1 MWYLIAGKLMSVVSY
16 FVFYKVALDPT
27 DLNLLDRLFG
37 WFFFEHVFE
46 EYAITAGKFFLINED
61 FRTLIT
67 NVLIVIRNIL
77 ILSHFLTLTEF
88 LLTISVLLLLTY
100 FLFYFLKINKIGG
113 KKNEVGILIYYTFV
127 IYILLI
133 KTFVSF
139 DLFDIYF
146 IFKPISALVITLFVP
161 SIFFWLCLKRYYK
174 ASRLNKSLKSL
185 IFFVKTILYLL
196 CSLTI
201 GLIFINSLATT
212 NFLSNNFLQEFLVRI
227 VIIYTC
233 IYYSY

>member
-1 MWYLIAGKLMSVVSY
+1 MSVVSY

-146 IFKPISALVITLFVP
+146 IFKPISALVVTFFVP
-161 SIFFWLCLKRYYK
+161 LIFFWLCLKRYYK
-174 ASRLNKSLKSL
+174 ASRSNKSLKSQVFL
-185 IFFVKTILYLL
+185 VKTILYLL
-196 CSLTI
+196 CLLII
-201 GLIFINSLATT
+201 GLIFINSLSTT
-212 NFLSNNFLQEFLVRI
+212 NFLSNNFLQEFLIKI

-233 IYYSY
+233 IYYFY